1 MTRRNDQQQRDF
13 MAGVFTLGCALVILL
28 CAAALIVGAIVLWS
42 QSGGSQQQ
50 QFLGLPDDHREVAEV
65 AYASYPEPF
74 SVANSDPANYAK
86 RVCLWEVPG
95 VRERL
100 NPGPQG
106 TGDCASWAPCA
117 PLVIRQC
124 LAVATGKRG
133 EIGVPFPPYIYGVGR
148 VRNGQAQ
155 PPCGRQGGY
164 PSRVIEGLQAD
175 GWVTQEEFGQ
185 PYSGALADRLGCH
198 GVPADKLRLGVRRA
212 GLSAYPVRSVDEF
225 AEALVNGFP
234 CTVAFQWRWDHR
246 VEQRDGR
253 SVVKLQ
259 TGRPAG
265 GHALACIGYDGTTG
279 RRYWYLFNSHG
290 PDWPRGAKRN
300 NGEPPGCCAVDEDDV
315 RWMVQTG
322 QIWALSDVPGFEA
335 DELDLSIFDR
345 LN

>member
-1 MTRRNDQQQRDF
+1 MTRRENELWQDF
-13 MAGVFTLGCALVILL
+13 RVGI
-28 CAAALIVGAIVLWS
+28 AAALAMTVLLSLVVGGVVGLIVWS
-42 QSGGSQQQ
+42 AGGPPVE
-50 QFLGLPDDHREVAEV
+50 FTGVPDDHLEVAAE
-65 AYASYPEPF
+65 AYAAHPEPF
-74 SVANSDPANYAK
+74 SVSGSDPANYAK

-100 NPGPQG
+100 NPGPQQ

-124 LAVATGKRG
+124 LSVATGKRG
-133 EIGVPFPPYIYGVGR
+133 EIATPFPPYIYGVGR
-148 VRNGQAQ
+148 VRAGQAM

-175 GWVTQEEFGQ
+175 GWVTQDEFGQ
-185 PYSGALADRLGCH
+185 PYSGRLADQLGCK
-198 GVPADKLRLGVRRA
+198 GVPADKLRIGVKRA

-234 CTVAFQWRWDHR
+234 CTVAFAWRWNQR

-253 SVVKLQ
+253 SIVKLQ
-259 TGRPAG
+259 TGTPAG
-265 GHALACIGYDGTTG
+265 GHALCCIGYDGSSG

-290 PDWPRGAKRN
+290 PDWPRGAKRDQ
-300 NGEPPGCCAVDEDDV
+300 GEPPGCCAVDEDDV
-315 RWMVQTG
+315 AWMVRTG
-322 QIWALSDVPGFEA
+322 QIWAISDVPGFVA
-335 DELDLSIFDR
+335 DELDLSIFDK

>member
-1 MTRRNDQQQRDF
+1 MTRREDNLMQDF
-13 MAGVFTLGCALVILL
+13 RVATFAAVMVVLSLALVAG
-28 CAAALIVGAIVLWS
+28 CMVGLVLFGTGDT
-42 QSGGSQQQ
+42 QP
-50 QFLGLPDDHREVAEV
+50 FLGVPDDHRAVAEV

-86 RVCLWEVPG
+86 KVLLWEVPG
-95 VRERL
+95 VRDRL
-100 NPGPQG
+100 NPGPQQ

-124 LAVATGKRG
+124 LAVASGRRG
-133 EIGVPFPPYIYGVGR
+133 EIATPFPPYIYGVGR

-175 GWVTQEEFGQ
+175 GWVTQEEYGQ

-198 GVPADKLRLGVRRA
+198 GVPLDKLKLGVRRA

-234 CTVAFQWRWDHR
+234 CTVAFQWRWNQR

-253 SVVKLQ
+253 SVVKLR
-259 TGRPAG
+259 TGTPAG
-265 GHALACIGYDGTTG
+265 GHALACIGYDGTSG
-279 RRYWYLFNSHG
+279 NRYWYLWNSHG
-290 PDWPRGAKRN
+290 PQWPVGSIRTQ
-300 NGEPPGCCAVDEDDV
+300 GEPRGCCAIDEDDA
-315 RWMVQTG
+315 RWIVETG
-322 QIWALSDVPGFEA
+322 QVWAISDVPGFQA

>member
-1 MTRRNDQQQRDF
+1 MTRREDNLMQDF
-13 MAGVFTLGCALVILL
+13 RVATFAAVMVVLSLVLVVGCVVGLVLYGKGD
-28 CAAALIVGAIVLWS
+28 AP
-42 QSGGSQQQ
+42 
-50 QFLGLPDDHREVAEV
+50 QFLGVPDDHMVVAEQ
-65 AYASYPEPF
+65 AFAAYPEPF
-74 SVANSDPANYAK
+74 AVAGADPANYAK

-100 NPGPQG
+100 NPGPQQ
-106 TGDCASWAPCA
+106 TGDCASWATCA

-175 GWVTQEEFGQ
+175 GWVTQDEFGQ
-185 PYSGALADRLGCH
+185 PYSGALADRLGCK
-198 GVPADKLRLGVRRA
+198 GVPADALRIGVKRA

-234 CTVAFQWRWDHR
+234 CTVAFEWRWR
-246 VEQRDGR
+246 QQVEHRDGR
-253 SVVKLQ
+253 SIVDLR
-259 TGRPAG
+259 TGQRAG
-265 GHALACIGYDGTTG
+265 GHALCCIGYDGTTG
-279 RRYWYLFNSHG
+279 NRYWFLFNSHG
-290 PDWPRGAKRN
+290 PGWPSGSKRD
-300 NGEPPGCCAVDEDDV
+300 NGEPAGGCWIDEDDA
-315 RWMVQTG
+315 RWIVETG
-322 QIWALSDVPGFEA
+322 QVWAISDVPGFEA
-335 DELDLSIFDR
+335 DELDLSIFDK